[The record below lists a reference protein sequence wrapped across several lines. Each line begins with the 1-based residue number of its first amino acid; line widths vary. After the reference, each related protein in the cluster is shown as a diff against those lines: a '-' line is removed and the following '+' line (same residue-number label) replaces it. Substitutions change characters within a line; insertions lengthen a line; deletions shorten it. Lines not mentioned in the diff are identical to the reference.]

1 MKLTRKARN
10 NNIWEIWNEWA
21 AESVYFRGGKP
32 NAAEVREIVKK
43 ESFGEYDSDLDG
55 YIKQYI
61 HVDKLP
67 HLYETALMD
76 PATI

>member
-1 MKLTRKARN
+1 MKLTKKARH
-10 NNIWEIWNEWA
+10 NIYEIWNEFS
-21 AESVYFRGGKP
+21 AESVYFLGKP
-32 NAAEVREIVKK
+32 TAGEVREIVKK
-43 ESFGEYDSDLDG
+43 EWFGEYDSDLDG

>member
-32 NAAEVREIVKK
+32 NAAEVREIV
-43 ESFGEYDSDLDG
+43 ENEWEWRADLGGTGKD
-55 YIKQYI
+55 IDEFIRKYI

-67 HLYETALMD
+67 HVYEKC
-76 PATI
+76 